1 MQRGYTNPLV
11 HSRARG
17 SKDMPSNEARKPQG
31 STAQSKS
38 AQAAHVPSLRAAD
51 LFGDARELILEHN
64 GQMYRLRITAN
75 DKLIL
80 TK

>member
-1 MQRGYTNPLV
+1 
-11 HSRARG
+11 
-17 SKDMPSNEARKPQG
+17 MPSKEAQKPQARM
-31 STAQSKS
+31 SNENNFKRSD
-38 AQAAHVPSLRAAD
+38 VRSLRAAD

-64 GQMYRLRITAN
+64 GQVYRLRITAN

>member
-1 MQRGYTNPLV
+1 
-11 HSRARG
+11 
-17 SKDMPSNEARKPQG
+17 MPSNEARKPQG
-31 STAQSKS
+31 RTAQGKS
-38 AQAAHVPSLRAAD
+38 SQAAHPPSVRAVD

-64 GQMYRLRITAN
+64 GQTYRLRITAN

>member
-1 MQRGYTNPLV
+1 M
-11 HSRARG
+11 S
-17 SKDMPSNEARKPQG
+17 SNEARK
-31 STAQSKS
+31 
-38 AQAAHVPSLRAAD
+38 AQAGAAEANSPSAADVRSLRAAD

-64 GQMYRLRITAN
+64 GQTYRLRITAN